1 MINIIILTSSSKGF
15 ASAQLTELVKSEKI
29 KVKSVV
35 ISQGLITNRIKYIKR
50 KINKAFKIG
59 LFGVLNGI
67 RMRKWYL
74 DDTINYM
81 NLQSIESLCAKH
93 NIPLNVAPTVNC
105 KQTIEYFNNANADL
119 GISLGNGYIE
129 KKIFSIPKFGMI
141 NTHHEELP
149 AYQNAQSIIWQL
161 YNNSIN
167 TGYTIHK
174 IDKNIDTGNILYK
187 EVFPIIFKE
196 TLKKTVFY
204 TYSKLWEKSSKGL
217 VRVLE
222 NFEGYLEKSIPQEN
236 GNTYTTPSLRH
247 YLIILKNFKNLKR
260 QDELKNS
267 IKK

>member
-1 MINIIILTSSSKGF
+1 MINVIILTSSSKGF
-15 ASAQLTELVKSEKI
+15 ASAQLTELVKSERI

-35 ISQGLITNRIKYIKR
+35 ISQGLIPNRIKHFKR
-50 KINKAFKIG
+50 KISKAFKIG

-67 RMRKWYL
+67 RMRKWYT

-93 NIPLNVAPTVNC
+93 NIPLNVTPTVNC

-119 GISLGNGYIE
+119 GLSLGNGYIG

-149 AYQNAQSIIWQL
+149 DYQNAQSIIWQI

-174 IDKNIDTGNILYK
+174 IDKSIDTGNILFK
-187 EVFPIIFKE
+187 KIVPIIFKE
-196 TLKKTVFY
+196 TLRETVYY

-217 VRVLE
+217 VKVLE
-222 NFEGYLEKSIPQEN
+222 NFSFYYENSIPQQK
-236 GNTYTTPSLRH
+236 GNTYTTPSLRQ
-247 YLIILKNFKNLKR
+247 YLKIHKNFKKLS
-260 QDELKNS
+260 E
-267 IKK
+267 